1 MHHLRSWLKDMNE
14 QSIQQ
19 ENKVNYIINFNEKTV
34 TILWFPL
41 TEKILKSLIDLK
53 VFYR

>member
-1 MHHLRSWLKDMNE
+1 MRHLRSWSKDMNE
-14 QSIQQ
+14 QLIQQ

-34 TILWFPL
+34 TILWFSL

-53 VFYR
+53 VF